1 MIETKHIQIA
11 SYKYFET
18 LAWILRRT
26 RAKKDNVVDFD
37 FLNSKQIEQYFDICS
52 KLYIGYTSSLEF
64 KEIYPEFDLLNID
77 EDKIIVTIEKNK
89 IGFEL
94 FYYAKILNNSLKK
107 IEILEDNKLKI
118 SNKDPKGFT
127 ASETKFMKYIWKPH
141 HKLTGNDIININ
153 LFCNMRG

>member
-1 MIETKHIQIA
+1 MPIPKIKGNSVIPVVILTPWKEYRARPKPNCWV
-11 SYKYFET
+11 T
-18 LAWILRRT
+18 LI
-26 RAKKDNVVDFD
+26 
-37 FLNSKQIEQYFDICS
+37 
-52 KLYIGYTSSLEF
+52 EF
-64 KEIYPEFDLLNID
+64 KKIYPEFDLLNID

-141 HKLTGNDIININ
+141 HKLTGNGIININ